1 MCHRGHHEA
10 PNSSDETGALETL
23 QRVQRKHVDW
33 NSLKRLHQHMV
44 TQLINLVVCS
54 LTVRCILFIHRS
66 RRNHLLIL
74 NHSRGIVPK
83 QILPTLSLQK
93 DTKKMIRPLLPTR
106 GFSRTCRSI
115 STGNRRNKTKIQN
128 EWLHTHTNY
137 DRKRHADVNRSTG
150 GIFFVLSTA
159 AAGVSIFIMGKG

>member
-1 MCHRGHHEA
+1 
-10 PNSSDETGALETL
+10 
-23 QRVQRKHVDW
+23 
-33 NSLKRLHQHMV
+33 MV
-44 TQLINLVVCS
+44 SEVLSTAYYS
-54 LTVRCILFIHRS
+54 FIDRDAIICWS
-66 RRNHLLIL
+66 W
-74 NHSRGIVPK
+74 
-83 QILPTLSLQK
+83 TTLQK
-93 DTKKMIRPLLPTR
+93 DTKSMIRPLLPTR

-159 AAGVSIFIMGKG
+159 AAGVSIFIMGKGWWENQIRMNKQHVAATLVLSFSIYVFSLVSGDHSINSVMLDSDSLFCQCVNYVFALAWL